1 MSRPSHRTRRA
12 METETK
18 IFRYDSEDL
27 VGDEKILQVHLPG
40 EGSKESGNGESVM
53 FCDLS
58 DVIFKWNFW
67 YENMPRVR
75 PFYAVKCN
83 YDPMLIMTLA
93 RLGAGFDCASKAEI
107 EIVKRY
113 HVDTSR
119 IIYAQPVKF
128 VPHLKFAE
136 ANGVDMV
143 TFDRASELEKMQKYF
158 PTAR

>member
-1 MSRPSHRTRRA
+1 MDTGCQ
-12 METETK
+12 
-18 IFRYDSEDL
+18 IFRYDAEDL
-27 VGDEKILQVHLPG
+27 VADEKTFPVDS
-40 EGSKESGNGESVM
+40 EGPVIV
-53 FCDLS
+53 CDLS
-58 DVIFKWNFW
+58 DVIWKWTFW
-67 YENMPRVR
+67 RANMPRVH

-83 YDPMLIMTLA
+83 YDPMLLMTLA

-107 EIVKRY
+107 EMVQKY
-113 HVDTSR
+113 NVDTSR

-143 TFDRASELEKMQKYF
+143 TFDRRSELEKIQKYF